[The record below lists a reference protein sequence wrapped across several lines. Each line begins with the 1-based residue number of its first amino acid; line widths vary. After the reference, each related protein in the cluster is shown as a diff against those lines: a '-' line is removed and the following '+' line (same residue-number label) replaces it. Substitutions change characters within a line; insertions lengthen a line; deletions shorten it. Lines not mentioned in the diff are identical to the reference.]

1 MTTTTETQV
10 PELTALDTAGIS
22 HLAWM
27 ISEHAVEGTPI
38 EEMNA
43 ELYDALTNYFTDPE
57 NRLLA
62 RFMGAALV
70 ERAVWGDRAFG
81 QDDPPV
87 GGFLGKAIDKVI
99 EDLEPL
105 AGESQP
111 WFFQMIYE
119 LAGGPAYEARG
130 ASGALISDLIP
141 GAEDLQKLV
150 DEEVS
155 E

>member
-62 RFMGAALV
+62 RFMARPWWSVPYGETA
-70 ERAVWGDRAFG
+70 RSDRTTR
-81 QDDPPV
+81 QS
-87 GGFLGKAIDKVI
+87 GGFSVRR
-99 EDLEPL
+99 
-105 AGESQP
+105 ST
-111 WFFQMIYE
+111 
-119 LAGGPAYEARG
+119 R
-130 ASGALISDLIP
+130 
-141 GAEDLQKLV
+141 
-150 DEEVS
+150 
-155 E
+155 